1 MSAFGCRL
9 MIASRIVPCRNDRP
23 LINRLDSA
31 ALLSVGLVF
40 VFVITDVV
48 CEPACMAKLP
58 TALAGKEVV
67 AISQPTNQQSINSLI
82 CGSPRIAQ

>member
-1 MSAFGCRL
+1 
-9 MIASRIVPCRNDRP
+9 MIASRIVSCRIDRP
-23 LINRLDSA
+23 LINRLDST

-58 TALAGKEVV
+58 TALAGK
-67 AISQPTNQQSINSLI
+67 
-82 CGSPRIAQ
+82 